1 MSGPQSQVGRPFSSL
16 TGLNHNAYRDPAR
29 STLRTGEVEGG
40 RGTPR
45 VQLTEAAH
53 GLAGRHH
60 LHPHAP
66 ILELPDHLGIGPQAA
81 IGAGPHHQVRRKLL
95 QDLNKVV
102 HDQPMAVLAPPVP
115 HHRSGRTMRSLVAS
129 RPSTMIRPNA

>member
-53 GLAGRHH
+53 GLTGRQR
-60 LHPHAP
+60 LHGHAP
-66 ILELPDHLGIGPQAA
+66 ILELPDRVGIGPQAA
-81 IGAGPHHQVRRKLL
+81 VGAGPHDQVRGKLL
-95 QDLNKVV
+95 HDL
-102 HDQPMAVLAPPVP
+102 
-115 HHRSGRTMRSLVAS
+115 G
-129 RPSTMIRPNA
+129 